1 MIRKGK
7 CNGMKKLKKLP
18 IGIENFEKLRTQ
30 DFYYVDKTALIREL
44 LQHWGEVNF
53 ITRPRRFG
61 KSLNMSMLKC
71 FFELGCDKT
80 LFEGLEI
87 AKEHR
92 LCEEYMGQFPV
103 ISISL
108 KGASGASY
116 DAAWSMVCSI
126 IGNEAMRFS
135 FLKESDRLT
144 EEDKELYRQLTTIG
158 RSGQSMFVMTNDV
171 LCASLYTLSRLLCKH
186 FDHQVIILIDE
197 YDVPL
202 DKAQQYGYY
211 DEMVTLVRT
220 IFDYALKSNDNLFFA
235 VLTGCL
241 RITKESIFTGL
252 NNPKILS
259 ITDVHLDEHF
269 GFTDNEVKELL
280 AYYGL
285 QKHYETIRE
294 WYDGYRF
301 GNVDIYCPW
310 DVISYADALCMNRD
324 AKPKDYWSNTSSND
338 IVRRFIQNA
347 KKTTTKREIEQL
359 IAGETICKEIHQ
371 ELTYR
376 DLDKTIDNLWSV
388 LFMTGYL
395 TQDGEPDGDVY
406 QLKIPNLEIRKIFTR
421 QIYTWFQETAE
432 QDGATL
438 EDFCRAFQE
447 GDADRVERQFN
458 KYLWDTISIRDSF
471 VKGKKENFY
480 HGILLGLLSYKESWA
495 VSSNKESG
503 DGYSDISVEIG
514 DERIGIIIEVKY
526 PGDGNLEKGCEE
538 ALAQIEKNGYEE
550 VLRGNGMQ
558 TILKYGIACYKKHCK
573 VDILA

>member
-1 MIRKGK
+1 M
-7 CNGMKKLKKLP
+7 
-18 IGIENFEKLRTQ
+18 
-30 DFYYVDKTALIREL
+30 
-44 LQHWGEVNF
+44 
-53 ITRPRRFG
+53 
-61 KSLNMSMLKC
+61 
-71 FFELGCDKT
+71 
-80 LFEGLEI
+80 
-87 AKEHR
+87 
-92 LCEEYMGQFPV
+92 
-103 ISISL
+103 
-108 KGASGASY
+108 
-116 DAAWSMVCSI
+116 
-126 IGNEAMRFS
+126 
-135 FLKESDRLT
+135 
-144 EEDKELYRQLTTIG
+144 
-158 RSGQSMFVMTNDV
+158 
-171 LCASLYTLSRLLCKH
+171 
-186 FDHQVIILIDE
+186 
-197 YDVPL
+197 
-202 DKAQQYGYY
+202 
-211 DEMVTLVRT
+211 
-220 IFDYALKSNDNLFFA
+220 
-235 VLTGCL
+235 LTGCL

-269 GFTDNEVKELL
+269 GFNDNEVKELL
-280 AYYGL
+280 AYYDL
-285 QKHYETIRE
+285 QSHYETMRE

-438 EDFCRAFQE
+438 EAFC
-447 GDADRVERQFN
+447 
-458 KYLWDTISIRDSF
+458 
-471 VKGKKENFY
+471 
-480 HGILLGLLSYKESWA
+480 
-495 VSSNKESG
+495 
-503 DGYSDISVEIG
+503 G